1 MEETSVTAYLRVPR
15 CTSKAQPKSSSFS
28 SEMLFSPA
36 GYEPVDFYVCAL
48 VCMCVCG
55 WGLRCS
61 YIEKKAI
68 VLEMCR
74 WNEMRAMG
82 MRSNVQAI

>member
-48 VCMCVCG
+48 VCMCVWVG
-55 WGLRCS
+55 STMFVYR
-61 YIEKKAI
+61 KKSN
-68 VLEMCR
+68 CFR
-74 WNEMRAMG
+74 
-82 MRSNVQAI
+82 NVQME